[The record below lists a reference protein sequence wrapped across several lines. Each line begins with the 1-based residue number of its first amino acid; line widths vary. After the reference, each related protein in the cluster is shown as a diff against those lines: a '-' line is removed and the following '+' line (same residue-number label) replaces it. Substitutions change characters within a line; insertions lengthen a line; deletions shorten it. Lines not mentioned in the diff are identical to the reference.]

1 MYEHLGR
8 RPELLG
14 HVFYDFQTS
23 PLKLLVLDRDQNNEG
38 FDPTS
43 NGTVPN
49 MTDPV
54 GPPSDPHEWPVDPIP
69 TPACSQDPFATA
81 NKCDGIDCLSN
92 ANCASL

>member
-1 MYEHLGR
+1 MYDHLGR

-14 HVFYDFQTS
+14 HVFYDFETS
-23 PLKLLVLDRDQNNEG
+23 PLNLLVLDRDQNEA

-54 GPPSDPHEWPVDPIP
+54 GPPSDPHDWPSEPNKP
-69 TPACSQDPFATA
+69 TNSSILL
-81 NKCDGIDCLSN
+81 K
-92 ANCASL
+92 